1 MEITK
6 RLLIFLRTVGDLN
19 MRLYLPEHF
28 GVPVLVRE
36 GLLVVVGLDAVRV
49 RGDEG
54 GPSFDVFHVG
64 PHLSDNTYDT
74 EIEIQRDLSS
84 HQLVIVALSFEKLL
98 TCLISDHAT
107 KAIC

>member
-1 MEITK
+1 MKTTK
-6 RLLIFLRTVGDLN
+6 RSLICIRTLDDLN
-19 MRLYLPEHF
+19 LRLYLPEHF
-28 GVPVLVRE
+28 RVPVLVRKC
-36 GLLVVVGLDAVRV
+36 LLVVVGLDAVRV

-54 GPSFDVFHVG
+54 GPSLDVFHVG

-107 KAIC
+107 KEIC